1 MNRAPFHELTGRTDR
16 TSEARVSG
24 EAPAALLP
32 EGVLNPING
41 TSAATHV
48 ALPRHALWG
57 VMTWVPGENRGYHV
71 GRERGGRAVRE
82 ASRGFAA
89 GGGAEPTT
97 NEPSEGEGGGSGSF
111 AAGGGA
117 EPR

>member
-1 MNRAPFHELTGRTDR
+1 VPGENRGYHVGREREAGAPAKRVVALLPEGVLNQRR
-16 TSEARVSG
+16 TSKARVSG

-57 VMTWVPGENRGYHV
+57 VMTWVPGENRRYHV
-71 GRERGGRAVRE
+71 GRER
-82 ASRGFAA
+82 
-89 GGGAEPTT
+89 
-97 NEPSEGEGGGSGSF
+97 GGSGSF